1 MGISGGLKQLLL
13 VKVHSLNVWEHLI
26 GCAITV
32 EHFVL
37 TKLMGRKVIHCD
49 TSYIL
54 YLVSTVDLT
63 KLMGRKVKKRERK
76 VAEVQKL
83 TFLSSKLTFLSS
95 ELTFLSSRGYPF
107 SSR

>member
-1 MGISGGLKQLLL
+1 MLSQDERLYELALTTRCCRRVRYIYNYTRCMGISGGLKQLLL

-54 YLVSTVDLT
+54 YW
-63 KLMGRKVKKRERK
+63 
-76 VAEVQKL
+76 
-83 TFLSSKLTFLSS
+83 
-95 ELTFLSSRGYPF
+95 YPQWI
-107 SSR
+107 SPS